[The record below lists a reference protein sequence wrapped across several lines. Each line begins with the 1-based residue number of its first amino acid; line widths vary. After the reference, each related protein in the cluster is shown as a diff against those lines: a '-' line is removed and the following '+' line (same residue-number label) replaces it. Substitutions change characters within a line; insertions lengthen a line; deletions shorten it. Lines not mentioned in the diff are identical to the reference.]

1 MRIAVITPGFSA
13 HANDWAIPALQNL
26 ACGLA
31 LHHEI
36 HIFSQ
41 RYPVQGV
48 YHFGGLTHHALGG
61 GQNFGLTSAKIWLQS
76 AQAVA
81 RQHRQTP
88 FDLLHAFWVDEAGF
102 SAALVAGWLKKPVV
116 VSLGGGEL
124 TNLPDINYGARRFLV
139 RRLTTRYALN
149 RATLVTA
156 GSTYQ
161 LDLCRAHQVPE
172 AKLRLAPLG
181 VDTDLFQPSP
191 PSTPSPPIQNLKS
204 KIPTGQSFQ
213 NPVIVQAASLLPVK
227 NQHLLLQVLHL
238 VKPEIPQ
245 IKLNLAGTG
254 PLQTEL
260 VDLAQALSLKPNIMW
275 QQALGYS
282 KMAQLYRA
290 SHLYLQT
297 SRHESQGMAVLEA
310 MACGLPLVGTPVGVA
325 RELACLPPQA
335 SAEALAA
342 QVIEVFGDEARYQ
355 ALRRQARQIIEAEYS
370 LPVTTHNFLK
380 IYAEA
385 LNLP

>member
-1 MRIAVITPGFSA
+1 MRIALITPGFSA
-13 HANDWAIPALQNL
+13 QANDWAIPALQNL

-41 RYPVQGV
+41 RYPAQGV

-124 TNLPDINYGARRFLV
+124 TNLPDINYGAQRFLV

-161 LDLCRAHQVPE
+161 LDLCRAHQVPK

-181 VDTDLFQPSP
+181 VDIHLFQPSP
-191 PSTPSPPIQNLKS
+191 PNTSLPPI
-204 KIPTGQSFQ
+204 Q

-325 RELACLPPQA
+325 RELACLPPRA

-342 QVIEVFGDEARYQ
+342 QVIEVFGDESRYQ
-355 ALRRQARQIIEAEYS
+355 VLRRQARQIIEAEYS
-370 LPVTTHNFLK
+370 LPVTTRNFLK